1 MSTPL
6 TYKMGRKP
14 GDKCKVCGSSSGLV
28 LHHTTLSD
36 YDSVEKYLNTA
47 NIMVL
52 CKGCHFKM
60 HMKGKPFYFGEIIK
74 KGV

>member
-1 MSTPL
+1 
-6 TYKMGRKP
+6 MGLKP
-14 GDKCKVCGSSSGLV
+14 GDKCRVCGSSRDLV

-36 YDSVEKYLNTA
+36 YDSVEKYLNTS

-60 HMKGKPFYFGEIIK
+60 HMQGKPFYFGEIIK